1 MIRNREK
8 LKLAMWLLLIVRNGA
23 FAELKCYI
31 GVQVDGKDG
40 YNEKAVP
47 ESVVCPSGDTCLRV
61 EADEASVGG
70 NKGQLSFFKRPSKL
84 FTSLFQRKLRVNV
97 SLQCKLANLFWKFI
111 HFHMLKIKSE

>member
-47 ESVVCPSGDTCLRV
+47 ESAGCPSGETCLRV
-61 EADEASVGG
+61 EADEAEVGG
-70 NKGQLSFFKRPSKL
+70 NKSQLSFFKRPSKV
-84 FTSLFQRKLRVNV
+84 FTRGFNENCV
-97 SLQCKLANLFWKFI
+97 
-111 HFHMLKIKSE
+111 